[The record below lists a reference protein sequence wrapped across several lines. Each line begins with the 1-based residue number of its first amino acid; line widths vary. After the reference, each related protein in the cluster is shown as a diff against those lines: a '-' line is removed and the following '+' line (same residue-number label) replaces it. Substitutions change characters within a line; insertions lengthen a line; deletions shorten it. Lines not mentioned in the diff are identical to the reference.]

1 MGNFSLA
8 FAVLMLSTLAISQA
22 AVYIGGGCY
31 DCKFNMQ
38 CKNNQP
44 KIQLTA
50 LAGNPPGGQAPGVYS
65 ANGGGGGRGGGGNGG
80 GGGRP
85 VYSGNFGPNGYSGG
99 GGGGRG
105 GGGGFG
111 GGGNGG
117 GYGGGGGYD
126 DGGLTQIISG

>member
-1 MGNFSLA
+1 MRHLTA
-8 FAVLMLSTLAISQA
+8 FAVLAVFSTLALAEA

-31 DCKFNMQ
+31 DC
-38 CKNNQP
+38 
-44 KIQLTA
+44 
-50 LAGNPPGGQAPGVYS
+50 NPPGGQGPGVYS
-65 ANGGGGGRGGGGNGG
+65 GVNGGRGGGGGGGNYYGGGGRRGGGGG

-85 VYSGNFGPNGYSGG
+85 VYSGNFGPGYGNGG

-105 GGGGFG
+105 GGGYG
-111 GGGNGG
+111 GG